1 MARLAAVLAESV
13 LVAAVEVSV
22 ALDVRATRESLLLAV
37 AAAVLVVDVAGD
49 LRVVVAVRT
58 ICTTARPAAKH
69 CQSVLLV
76 VLGLVVARFVLIT
89 TMTNA

>member
-1 MARLAAVLAESV
+1 LARLAAVLAESV

-37 AAAVLVVDVAGD
+37 AVAAVLVVDVAGD

-58 ICTTARPAAKH
+58 ICTTARPANKH

-76 VLGLVVARFVLIT
+76 VVGL
-89 TMTNA
+89 